1 MKPGLL
7 WTMSLPVIYMGQQK
21 NELLIVIDG
30 YQSLRS
36 LQRFINKSFLLQ
48 KL

>member
-30 YQSLRS
+30 YKSLRS